1 MITNETISEKEKPMP
16 ENKTRLQALLEVLPN
31 IERDDD
37 GYPWYC
43 IDIYDT
49 DQETQNHYDCSQGCE
64 ECKKR
69 FWEEIVFV
77 EHEKDIEW
85 LKNQ

>member
-1 MITNETISEKEKPMP
+1 MLTNETISEMVRIHETEKPMP

-31 IERDDD
+31 IELDDEV
-37 GYPWYC
+37 YPWNC

-49 DQETQNHYDCSQGCE
+49 DQEMQNNYDCSNGCK

-69 FWEEIVFV
+69 FWEAK
-77 EHEKDIEW
+77 EK
-85 LKNQ
+85 